1 MCKTVSEDK
10 NMIKNIGNRN
20 GEYTLEQVNCI
31 EDTIRVALETYGE
44 ICGIIYLMYIKLQYC
59 YNLSDYVSKKKYSLI
74 GIIEKVLDRELGIKI
89 YRKDTDNFY
98 ATIENL
104 INEQNPVLIL
114 GNLRELFYSEHY
126 MESDWTHLFYIKG
139 YDSIKRLFYIMDSA
153 QFRSNGIQNYYEFVI
168 PYQVMHDMYKSCI
181 KLEGDNGILYI
192 KSDDLQKKTNEIEL
206 MKKFLEKY
214 LNGREDQPYVEI
226 TLIEEILE
234 KKSPLQRCEKI
245 MRLFHSKEVLYNE
258 IGKLLTKCNID
269 EVLYEKYVAQKNDF
283 IKEHRKIS
291 NKIIYLLYKNKK
303 DDIKEKKIE
312 LKMQEKKI
320 RQILEEIYFSLQ
332 IIKDESTEKKLADFE
347 NNQDEI
353 ISILEGKY
361 KFSFCGNRVFN
372 YWQRDESPKV
382 ILYKSQALNE
392 EFSLQVR
399 LCLKKYEEY
408 DKFYVGLF
416 VRTTKETFYLWGI
429 NCGVSLRLENTGI
442 NPNMYEEFVC
452 EDNINLQFRF
462 YEGEYFFGYSFGRE
476 NYNEK
481 SIFLEGSPKEAGI
494 MCKTWDKSNE
504 LLFEFSNIKLL
515 TNVTGE

>member
-269 EVLYEKYVAQKNDF
+269 EV
-283 IKEHRKIS
+283 
-291 NKIIYLLYKNKK
+291 
-303 DDIKEKKIE
+303 
-312 LKMQEKKI
+312 
-320 RQILEEIYFSLQ
+320 
-332 IIKDESTEKKLADFE
+332 
-347 NNQDEI
+347 
-353 ISILEGKY
+353 
-361 KFSFCGNRVFN
+361 
-372 YWQRDESPKV
+372 
-382 ILYKSQALNE
+382 
-392 EFSLQVR
+392 
-399 LCLKKYEEY
+399 
-408 DKFYVGLF
+408 
-416 VRTTKETFYLWGI
+416 
-429 NCGVSLRLENTGI
+429 
-442 NPNMYEEFVC
+442 
-452 EDNINLQFRF
+452 
-462 YEGEYFFGYSFGRE
+462 
-476 NYNEK
+476 
-481 SIFLEGSPKEAGI
+481 
-494 MCKTWDKSNE
+494 
-504 LLFEFSNIKLL
+504 
-515 TNVTGE
+515 